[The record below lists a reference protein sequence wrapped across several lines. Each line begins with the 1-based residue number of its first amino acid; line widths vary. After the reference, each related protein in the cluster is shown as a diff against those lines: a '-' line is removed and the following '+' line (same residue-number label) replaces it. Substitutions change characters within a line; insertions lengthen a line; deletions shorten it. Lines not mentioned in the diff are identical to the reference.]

1 MTVAK
6 YTPYNPDL
14 KVKEVVSVPMTEDMD
29 DETFIKH
36 LELRHPKDVQM
47 ETSSMSRRAMSA
59 WIGTYRAFHDR
70 LHSIAAPGQYDH
82 IHEEDDE

>member
-1 MTVAK
+1 MVTK
-6 YTPYNPDL
+6 RYRPDL
-14 KVKEVVSVPMTEDMD
+14 TIKEVVCVPLAEDMD

-36 LELRHPKDVQM
+36 LELRHPKDVHL
-47 ETSSMSRRAMSA
+47 EVSTMSRRAMSA

-82 IHEEDDE
+82 YHEEDE